1 MVVAAA
7 GLVLVGML
15 AFVLFKPSN
24 DAQIEEQTA
33 TKDDVKPLKTDVQP
47 ASSLYDWKTPV
58 MATPEPVVAPPVTAA
73 PTTPAQPAVPKP
85 ESKPTVKPGV
95 IDYKIQAGDMV
106 SKLAVKYG
114 CTTSDIYKVNDGLDS
129 SNAHKLR
136 VGQTIRIPVGGDTT
150 VSTSGETAGASQS
163 KGDYFPR
170 RVITAAAGDSA
181 MQLAVEHYGS
191 MSLFRMIMNANP
203 DLSWDLKLRGGEQV
217 VLPEFGYAPA
227 SAPAKA
233 PTDSVE
239 RSSLI
244 PTRR

>member
-15 AFVLFKPSN
+15 AFVLFKPST
-24 DAQIEEQTA
+24 DEQTEEQAA
-33 TKDDVKPLKTDVQP
+33 TNDDVKPMKTDVQP
-47 ASSLYDWKTPV
+47 ASSLYDWHKPV
-58 MATPEPVVAPPVTAA
+58 MVTPEIAPPVTPA
-73 PTTPAQPAVPKP
+73 PTTPAQPAVPKAEP
-85 ESKPTVKPGV
+85 KPTVKPGV

-129 SNAHKLR
+129 GNAHKLR

-150 VSTSGETAGASQS
+150 LSAGSETAGATQSQ
-163 KGDYFPR
+163 GDYYPR

-217 VLPEFGYAPA
+217 VLPEFGNAPA
-227 SAPAKA
+227 STATKA

-239 RSSLI
+239 RNSLI